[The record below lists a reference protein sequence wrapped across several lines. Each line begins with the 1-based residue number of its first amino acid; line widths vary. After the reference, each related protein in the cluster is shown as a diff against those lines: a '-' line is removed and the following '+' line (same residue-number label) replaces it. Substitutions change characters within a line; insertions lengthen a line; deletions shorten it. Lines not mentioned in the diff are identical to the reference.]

1 LSVFRIK
8 NKGHIGLSVL
18 TETRGY
24 RKGDKEVQ
32 PFAATSRTAP
42 VWRPQSSYASINWV
56 RFKGSLNRAV
66 ALSASAVALSASQ
79 SLWRDSPDIFSFI
92 QAASR
97 RQGEPFKAL
106 FRRLNLALQK
116 TTVYGFSTL
125 LNNNLEAVLNAVFWL
140 IGV

>member
-8 NKGHIGLSVL
+8 KKGHIGLSVL

-32 PFAATSRTAP
+32 PFAAAFRTAP

-56 RFKGSLNRAV
+56 RFKGSLNR
-66 ALSASAVALSASQ
+66 AVALSASQ

-106 FRRLNLALQK
+106 FRRLHFALQK
-116 TTVYGFSTL
+116 TTVYGFSL
-125 LNNNLEAVLNAVFWL
+125 LINNNLEAVLNAVFWL
-140 IGV
+140 IGI

>member
-1 LSVFRIK
+1 VFRIK
-8 NKGHIGLSVL
+8 KKGHIGLSVL

-32 PFAATSRTAP
+32 PFAAASRTAP

-66 ALSASAVALSASQ
+66 ALSASQ
-79 SLWRDSPDIFSFI
+79 SLWRDSPDILSFI